1 KTQLDRFRLRRPGA
15 AIPGGDPAPP
25 DENLKTAKKL
35 ASFSQNACSIRVSP
49 MKCVVLVLAL
59 FACLTSLPAC
69 AAGDDAKQLYEKAVS
84 AFEKDDYLKA
94 LDLVGQAIKLSPANR
109 QAQKLKLVIEE
120 TLKGEVG
127 AVDGSTGP
135 SNSRWTFCFGQ
146 NTIESE
152 PSFVHVYHTA
162 DGL

>member
-1 KTQLDRFRLRRPGA
+1 
-15 AIPGGDPAPP
+15 
-25 DENLKTAKKL
+25 
-35 ASFSQNACSIRVSP
+35 

-162 DGL
+162 DGLVNAPSYATMALQLSSRSTRCCSVSSLASRAICLPA